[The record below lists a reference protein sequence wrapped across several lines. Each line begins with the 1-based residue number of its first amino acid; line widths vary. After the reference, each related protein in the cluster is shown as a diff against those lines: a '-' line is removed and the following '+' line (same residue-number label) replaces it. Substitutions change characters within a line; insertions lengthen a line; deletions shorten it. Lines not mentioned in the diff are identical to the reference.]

1 MEIGVKVMATKKEK
15 WDGRSRPSNK
25 AYDKGYERIF
35 GKKEEEE
42 LKESYQQSK
51 TNKKER
57 EDYFKSKSVKQLLE
71 EMDQEELKKIDER
84 NGF

>member
-15 WDGRSRPSNK
+15 
-25 AYDKGYERIF
+25 IF
-35 GKKEEEE
+35 GKEEEDK
-42 LKESYQQSK
+42 LKESYKQSLK
-51 TNKKER
+51 NKKER
-57 EDYFKSKSVKQLLE
+57 EDYFNSKSVKELLE

>member
-15 WDGRSRPSNK
+15 
-25 AYDKGYERIF
+25 IF
-35 GKKEEEE
+35 GKEEEDK
-42 LKESYQQSK
+42 LKESYKQSLK
-51 TNKKER
+51 NKKER
-57 EDYFKSKSVKQLLE
+57 EDYFERKSVKQLLE